1 MFRTLYKL
9 HQALTIVLPKYLGC
23 FSTVLTLLLLVDV
36 LLRGPNPSNAS
47 ERGGANSSENAGSRA
62 TWFIATAA
70 CNHMTGNRSL
80 ILDLSPV
87 SNRVV
92 YSGNGSPMEVCGT
105 GSVVT
110 PTVVLRDVWY
120 VPQLTENL
128 VSVGQLTGL
137 NPIIAFGGGKC
148 TISKTSDGSVVGK
161 AHMGSDGIYAVES
174 LKVQLN

>member
-1 MFRTLYKL
+1 MFPYAYKL
-9 HQALTIVLPKYLGC
+9 HQALSIVLPKYIGR

-36 LLRGPNPSNAS
+36 VLRGPNPSNAS
-47 ERGGANSSENAGSRA
+47 KGASDNSSENAGRA
-62 TWFIATAA
+62 TWFMATAA

-105 GSVVT
+105 GSVET
-110 PTVVLRDVWY
+110 PTVVLHDVWY
-120 VPQLTENL
+120 VPELTENL
-128 VSVGQLTGL
+128 VSVGQLTEL
-137 NPIIAFGGGKC
+137 NLSIVFGGGEC

-161 AHMGSDGIYAVES
+161 AHMGSDGMYAVDS

>member
-1 MFRTLYKL
+1 MFRALYKL

-62 TWFIATAA
+62 TWFMATAA

-105 GSVVT
+105 GSVET
-110 PTVVLRDVWY
+110 PAVVLPDVWY
-120 VPQLTENL
+120 VPELTENL
-128 VSVGQLTGL
+128 VSVGQLTQL
-137 NPIIAFGGGKC
+137 NLSIVFGGGKC

-161 AHMGSDGIYAVES
+161 AHMRSDGMYAVES